1 MSTTPTGCFA
11 VSSAV
16 GLGNERQG
24 AAATER
30 RAAPAYTMLARVL
43 HWTTALLIIAL
54 IPLGIVSANEWGGPL
69 QDRLYD
75 LHRSMGALIIP
86 IVVLRLIVRWTD
98 PPLPLPSDIPALQ
111 RQAAHMTHWAL
122 YALLIM
128 QPLVGWVATSAYPAA
143 IVVFGLFELPPV
155 WHADRALSE
164 QLFSIHEAIG
174 LAIACLVLAHVGAAL
189 FHQCVRKDR
198 VLMRM
203 ISG

>member
-1 MSTTPTGCFA
+1 VQPPQ
-11 VSSAV
+11 
-16 GLGNERQG
+16 RG
-24 AAATER
+24 AQLPHIR
-30 RAAPAYTMLARVL
+30 CSRVL
-43 HWTTALLIIAL
+43 HWITALLIIAL

-86 IVVLRLIVRWTD
+86 IVVLRLIVRWTH

-122 YALLIM
+122 YALLIV

-164 QLFSIHEAIG
+164 QLFSIHEAMGI
-174 LAIACLVLAHVGAAL
+174 AIAGLVLAHVGAAL